1 MTLPSDMFYNRW
13 KVQYSDGEMPIQ
25 VVSLKVI
32 RMDRIPTSSAG
43 EPVIETPRTARL
55 SSGIVIVQ
63 IMNLNVP
70 VSTSRATRAGQ
81 EIQMA
86 GRRAIEE

>member
-13 KVQYSDGEMPIQ
+13 KVRYSDGEMPIQVQ

-81 EIQMA
+81 EINGGQA
-86 GRRAIEE
+86 GH